1 MPDTLTHYSLHVIYI
16 MLRLVTLSQRAGE
29 FAGLKYSTLTDEQKE
44 NFLTYAIGVEQ
55 LINSSDADVL
65 EIFSRLNSYNVT
77 LNAAEQR
84 HAEFQGNF
92 KWAVHRA
99 SREWSVLWERY
110 KIVSTRESVRMLQD
124 SFMAEMFGVV
134 LEGVRDGGQAKI
146 YKLYKKYDGNFT
158 EEAQTV
164 AKVSEVCEFIR
175 VNLDDVLLQ
184 PPSDV
189 LCGQPHFLML
199 FAAVAHGLFGIPE
212 GQMDDAMPQ
221 RNPEFFRDSGQTKE
235 NLRVLSQLILGE
247 SQEPTLDDFVRASTS
262 TTQRISSRRIRFPVY
277 WRACQ
282 PAPFIG

>member
-1 MPDTLTHYSLHVIYI
+1 MDGQQR
-16 MLRLVTLSQRAGE
+16 LRTIVDFSEDNLTLSQRAGE